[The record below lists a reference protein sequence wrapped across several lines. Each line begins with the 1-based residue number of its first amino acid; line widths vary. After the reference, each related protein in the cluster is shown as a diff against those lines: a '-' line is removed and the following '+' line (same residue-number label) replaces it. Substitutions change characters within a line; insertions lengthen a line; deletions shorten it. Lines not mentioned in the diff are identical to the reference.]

1 MEVVFEIVCHPCA
14 SVTIVDSKEGELRVA
29 LEVGE
34 GGAPVLVGL
43 LVALHVGHA
52 HPQPRV
58 GAVVRVLETEGFT
71 LTTSGLTL
79 PGPEGA
85 EQFVPPGLTRSILK
99 QGPNHEL

>member
-14 SVTIVDSKEGELRVA
+14 AVTIIDSKEGELRVP

-52 HPQPRV
+52 HPQPGV
-58 GAVVRVLETEGFT
+58 GAVVRVLEAEGFT

-85 EQFVPPGLTRSILK
+85 KQLMPPGLTRSILK
-99 QGPNHEL
+99 QGL

>member
-14 SVTIVDSKEGELRVA
+14 SVTIIDSKEGELRVA

-52 HPQPRV
+52 HPQPGV

-71 LTTSGLTL
+71 RTTPGLTL

-85 EQFVPPGLTRSILK
+85 EQLVPPGLTRSILK